1 MINNN
6 NILSIVYVLGFVVVM
21 VFVSLV
27 LSVEVFLLY

>member
-27 LSVEVFLLY
+27 LSVVVFI